1 MTDNWLNLSE
11 AEDYTRLSART
22 LRRAVGAG
30 RLRSSKTTGKHL
42 FRKSYLNRFL
52 LFGKIRLK
60 SDERRELEELR

>member
-11 AEDYTRLSART
+11 ASAYTRLSART
-22 LRRAVGAG
+22 LRRAIQAG
-30 RLRSSKTTGKHL
+30 RLRSSQTTGKHL